1 MSFLN
6 VLTLPEIDPSAITNH
21 RIFSVTSNSFEMSW
35 HVASTLNHTFQVQ
48 VFRDKEIVKNMRT
61 DEVKMSVSGLEAGVM
76 YSIEISYKSCGKS
89 ILSHQNVKTGKS
101 LNISLWA

>member
-1 MSFLN
+1 MLS
-6 VLTLPEIDPSAITNH
+6 LPGIDPSAITNH

-35 HVASTLNHTFQVQ
+35 SVASTLNHTFQVQ
-48 VFRDKEIVKNMRT
+48 VFRDKKIVKNMKA

-89 ILSHQNVKTGKS
+89 ILSHQNVKTGE
-101 LNISLWA
+101 